1 MNSTPGP
8 FLSIAMC
15 VIAALATCTSFGL
28 SKRLTKGKVIIM
40 GQWAR
45 YKGHI
50 GAAASEW
57 VFLIG
62 NIYAT
67 AEPG

>member
-1 MNSTPGP
+1 
-8 FLSIAMC
+8 MC
-15 VIAALATCTSFGL
+15 VIAALATCASFDL

-40 GQWAR
+40 DQWTR

-57 VFLIG
+57 VSLIG
-62 NIYAT
+62 NVYAA
-67 AEPG
+67 AESG

>member
-1 MNSTPGP
+1 M
-8 FLSIAMC
+8 
-15 VIAALATCTSFGL
+15 IAALATCTSFGL